1 MDTTTRIVLGS
12 EFGPKPERGNG
23 FTRALA
29 QICGVLAGGAA
40 VAIGAVLTVIA
51 AVAVAV
57 IALVAGVLV
66 FLAGLA
72 FRARRSAPAADGD
85 DQVIEARKVGHAWVT
100 YGWDGSNR

>member
-23 FTRALA
+23 VMRALG

-40 VAIGAVLTVIA
+40 VAIGAVLTLFA
-51 AVAVAV
+51 AIAVAV
-57 IALVAGVLV
+57 IALVGGVLV

-72 FRARRSAPAADGD
+72 FRARRADTPAHGD
-85 DQVIEARKVGHAWVT
+85 DQVLEARKVGHAWVT
-100 YGWDGSNR
+100 